1 MTVRELITELFQ
13 VVDLNSEV
21 RFVDHY
27 GVYDGDCAV
36 TGIAQKPGLVELTNE
51 GQE

>member
-1 MTVRELITELFQ
+1 MTVRELILMLIQ
-13 VVDLNSEV
+13 VGNLDVEV

>member
-1 MTVRELITELFQ
+1 MTVRELILMLIQ
-13 VVDLNSEV
+13 VGDLDVEV

-36 TGIAQKPGLVELTNE
+36 TGITQTPGLVELTNE